1 MKSLEP
7 KLRKTKNI
15 NKKEYRNLLDPI
27 FSYNTIERWTY
38 KEYFNI
44 HISQNF
50 PAN

>member
-15 NKKEYRNLLDPI
+15 NKKEYRNLSDPI
-27 FSYNTIERWTY
+27 FSYNTMEGGLIRNTLTS
-38 KEYFNI
+38 